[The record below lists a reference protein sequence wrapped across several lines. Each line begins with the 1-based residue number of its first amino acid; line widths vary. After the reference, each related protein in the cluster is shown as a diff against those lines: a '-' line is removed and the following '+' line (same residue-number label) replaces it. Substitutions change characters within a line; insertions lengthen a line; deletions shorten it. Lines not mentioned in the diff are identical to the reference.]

1 MLKFKKH
8 AHFIDFL
15 CTLVEKLIEKRIVSS
30 KIITLFVPNKK
41 IIYQIPHRLLL
52 KLNSPK
58 FRFSNIKKAP
68 FLGSFFLFI
77 QVFRRFINGFFQS
90 FFVGDDFV
98 QDIFVGTSYYLRGQ
112 NSGIFCSV

>member
-1 MLKFKKH
+1 MLKFKKD
-8 AHFIDFL
+8 AHFIDYL
-15 CTLVEKLIEKRIVSS
+15 CTLVEDLIKNRINSS

-41 IIYQIPHRLLL
+41 IINQIPHRLLL

-90 FFVGDDFV
+90 FFIGND
-98 QDIFVGTSYYLRGQ
+98 
-112 NSGIFCSV
+112 SV